1 MKNNLISIGDFVIF
15 NSSKSKVLQEK
26 KYELEDEF
34 NGFSMILVS
43 KLLFDTLFFN
53 FFLKTRCKE
62 ENKFV
67 QLYSEL
73 KFDTTSVSMILKIS

>member
-15 NSSKSKVLQEK
+15 NSSKSKVLQAK